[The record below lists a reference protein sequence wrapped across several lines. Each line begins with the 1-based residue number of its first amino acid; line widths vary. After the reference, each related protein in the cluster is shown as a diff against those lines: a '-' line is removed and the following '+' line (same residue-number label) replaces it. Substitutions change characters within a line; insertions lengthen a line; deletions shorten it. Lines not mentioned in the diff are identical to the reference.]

1 MPARLPVTQEEYA
14 TRMEAAV
21 VGRVGAGR
29 YELWFRQHVRFIA
42 GPDGLTV
49 GVSSLHFREW
59 LPQSFGREIE
69 AAAAEVFGQPT
80 PVKFEVEE
88 QLEPP
93 PPPDPTKPAAAKV
106 NLFGERV
113 EPAAAPAKKTQPSRR
128 WKSLAEFVAGSCNRV
143 AHASA
148 LAAVEEPGLA
158 ANPLVLYGP
167 VGTGKTHLLE
177 GIYVGLRKK
186 ITDARPVFLTAE
198 EFTTRFTQGIR
209 FKKMDAFRR
218 QVRDGCALL
227 IDDIN
232 FLAKKV
238 GTQEELA
245 HVIDT
250 VVTAGRQVVVTTDCH
265 PRLAEE
271 LIPDLTD
278 RLLGGA
284 VWGLLPPDDETR
296 LNVLRAKVGTGGP
309 PLPDDV
315 LKYLA
320 RHLRG
325 NVRELEGAVNGVRH
339 FAKVTGRAPDVKLA
353 REAVGDLLRHAIR
366 AVSLSDIDHAV
377 CTALYLPQGSLQSK
391 SKAWVVTHP
400 RMAAIFLA
408 RKHTAAT
415 HGEVARYFG
424 VKTHSTAVAAEKKV
438 RGWLQKEKM
447 IAVGERSWKAQDLI
461 DRVERE
467 LNR

>member
-1 MPARLPVTQEEYA
+1 M
-14 TRMEAAV
+14 
-21 VGRVGAGR
+21 VGRVGTGR
-29 YELWFRQHVRFIA
+29 YELWFRQHVKFTA

-49 GVSSLHFREW
+49 LVSSLHFREW

-69 AAAAEVFGQPT
+69 SAAAEVFGKPT
-80 PVKFEVEE
+80 PVRFEVAESAE
-88 QLEPP
+88 PKAAEPP
-93 PPPDPTKPAAAKV
+93 SGPGPTKL
-106 NLFGERV
+106 NLFGERIDP
-113 EPAAAPAKKTQPSRR
+113 PAVPVKKPHFQRPTRR
-128 WKSLAEFVAGSCNRV
+128 WKSLADFVPGACNRV

-148 LAAVEEPGLA
+148 VAAVEEPGQA

-177 GIYVGLRKK
+177 GIYLGLRRKAA
-186 ITDARPVFLTAE
+186 DVRPVFLTAE
-198 EFTTRFTQGIR
+198 EFTSRFTQAVR
-209 FKKMDAFRR
+209 FKRMDAFRR
-218 QVRDGCALL
+218 QVRDGAALL
-227 IDDIN
+227 IDDLA

-245 HVIDT
+245 Q
-250 VVTAGRQVVVTTDCH
+250 VVDAFLTTGRQVVVTTDCH

-296 LNVLRAKVGTGGP
+296 LTVLRAKAGAGGAP
-309 PLPDDV
+309 VPDDV

-325 NVRELEGAVNGVRH
+325 NVRELEGALNGVRH
-339 FAKVTGRAPDVKLA
+339 YSKVTGRAADVKLA
-353 REAVGDLLRHAIR
+353 RDAVGDLLRHSVRPVTLA
-366 AVSLSDIDHAV
+366 DIDQAV
-377 CTALYLPQGSLQSK
+377 CTALHLSQGSLQSK
-391 SKAWVVTHP
+391 SKAWAVTHP
-400 RMAAIFLA
+400 RMVAIFLA

-415 HGEVARYFG
+415 HGEIARHFG

-438 RGWLQKEKM
+438 RGWIEGEKAV
-447 IAVGERSWKAQDLI
+447 AVGERSWKARDII
-461 DRVERE
+461 DRAERE